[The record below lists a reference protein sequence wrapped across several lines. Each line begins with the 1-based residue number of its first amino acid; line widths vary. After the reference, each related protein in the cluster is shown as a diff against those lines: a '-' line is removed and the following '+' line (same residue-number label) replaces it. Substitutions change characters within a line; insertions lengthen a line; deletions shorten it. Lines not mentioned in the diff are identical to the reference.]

1 MAVRLFVGNLPYS
14 ATEAELREHF
24 GAAGAVS
31 GVWLPLDRETGK
43 PRGFAFVE
51 FEDRNVAEEAV
62 RKFNNQ
68 PFGGRPISV
77 NEARPPE
84 RTGAP
89 PPRRPA
95 SPGGYTGG
103 GYTGDRPSGPREGGY
118 GPRPMGG
125 PPGGGG
131 FDAPPEPG
139 GERVRDRSRSFGPD
153 AIRKKGRKG
162 GRGDK
167 GDKARG
173 GPKQP
178 LQATSTGRVGFWDE
192 DEEHT
197 EDLELVGE
205 GLDAVDDDLDDD
217 LDDELD
223 ENGEESGDGDR
234 DDSAGE
240 SAGSSPASSDRE
252 SDSKA

>member
-24 GAAGAVS
+24 GAAGTVS

-51 FEDRNVAEEAV
+51 FDDRAVAEEAV

-89 PPRRPA
+89 PPRRPPI
-95 SPGGYTGG
+95 SGGYGGDRSGPSGG
-103 GYTGDRPSGPREGGY
+103 GYGQ
-118 GPRPMGG
+118 RPMGG
-125 PPGGGG
+125 PPGGG

-139 GERVRDRSRSFGPD
+139 AERTRDRSRSFGPD
-153 AIRKKGRKG
+153 AVRKKGRKGG

-167 GDKARG
+167 GDKQRG

-178 LQATSTGRVGFWDE
+178 LQVTSTGRVFWDE
-192 DEEHT
+192 DEDQND
-197 EDLELVGE
+197 DLEPFDD
-205 GLDAVDDDLDDD
+205 GLDAFEDDLDDD
-217 LDDELD
+217 EGDDVEADADAPD
-223 ENGEESGDGDR
+223 EAVSDDG
-234 DDSAGE
+234 SAK
-240 SAGSSPASSDRE
+240 GSEP
-252 SDSKA
+252 

>member
-51 FEDRNVAEEAV
+51 FEDRAVAEEAV

-89 PPRRPA
+89 PPRRPP
-95 SPGGYTGG
+95 SPGGFG
-103 GYTGDRPSGPREGGY
+103 GDRPSGPREGGY

-178 LQATSTGRVGFWDE
+178 LQVTSTGRVFWDE
-192 DEEHT
+192 DEDHN
-197 EDLELVGE
+197 EDLEVLDD
-205 GLDAVDDDLDDD
+205 GLDVLDDDVDDDTDDQV
-217 LDDELD
+217 
-223 ENGEESGDGDR
+223 DGDVIDG
-234 DDSAGE
+234 DDADSG
-240 SAGSSPASSDRE
+240 GDRPDPTTPDE
-252 SDSKA
+252 EGDPDQKR

>member
-51 FEDRNVAEEAV
+51 YEDRAVAEEAV

-84 RTGAP
+84 RSGAP

-95 SPGGYTGG
+95 SPGGYTG
-103 GYTGDRPSGPREGGY
+103 DRPSGPRDGGY

-139 GERVRDRSRSFGPD
+139 AERGRDRARSFGPD

-162 GRGDK
+162 GRDK
-167 GDKARG
+167 GEKAR

-178 LQATSTGRVGFWDE
+178 LQVTSTGRVFWDE
-192 DEEHT
+192 DEDHN
-197 EDLELVGE
+197 DELDV
-205 GLDAVDDDLDDD
+205 LDADIDDVDDDLDDD
-217 LDDELD
+217 VDGGPDAETS
-223 ENGEESGDGDR
+223 EGSAESKSSPDAGQDR
-234 DDSAGE
+234 D
-240 SAGSSPASSDRE
+240 
-252 SDSKA
+252 

>member
-24 GAAGAVS
+24 GAVGEVS

-51 FEDRNVAEEAV
+51 FDDRAVAEQAV
-62 RKFNNQ
+62 RQFNNQ

-84 RTGAP
+84 RSSAP
-89 PPRRPA
+89 PPRRSPA
-95 SPGGYTGG
+95 SGGYG
-103 GYTGDRPSGPREGGY
+103 GYGSDRPSPPREY
-118 GPRPMGG
+118 GPRPAGPMGG
-125 PPGGGG
+125 GP

-139 GERVRDRSRSFGPD
+139 SERVRDRSRSFGPD
-153 AIRKKGRKG
+153 AVRKKGKKG

-167 GDKARG
+167 GDKMRG

-178 LQATSTGRVGFWDE
+178 LQVTTSGRVFWDE
-192 DEEHT
+192 DEDHGDDFDAL
-197 EDLELVGE
+197 EDVFE
-205 GLDAVDDDLDDD
+205 DDSVDDETGDD
-217 LDDELD
+217 
-223 ENGEESGDGDR
+223 
-234 DDSAGE
+234 A
-240 SAGSSPASSDRE
+240 PE
-252 SDSKA
+252 SDTTTEPAN

>member
-51 FEDRNVAEEAV
+51 YEDRAVAEEAV

-95 SPGGYTGG
+95 SPGGYTG
-103 GYTGDRPSGPREGGY
+103 DRPSGPREGGY

-131 FDAPPEPG
+131 FDPPPEPG
-139 GERVRDRSRSFGPD
+139 AERVRDRSRSFGPD

-178 LQATSTGRVGFWDE
+178 LQVTSTGRVFWDE
-192 DEEHT
+192 DEDHS
-197 EDLELVGE
+197 DELDVVGE
-205 GLDAVDDDLDDD
+205 GLDAEIDDVDEDLDEDLDDD
-217 LDDELD
+217 LD
-223 ENGEESGDGDR
+223 GEPDAEVGEGSAESKPSPDADPDR
-234 DDSAGE
+234 DS
-240 SAGSSPASSDRE
+240 
-252 SDSKA
+252 